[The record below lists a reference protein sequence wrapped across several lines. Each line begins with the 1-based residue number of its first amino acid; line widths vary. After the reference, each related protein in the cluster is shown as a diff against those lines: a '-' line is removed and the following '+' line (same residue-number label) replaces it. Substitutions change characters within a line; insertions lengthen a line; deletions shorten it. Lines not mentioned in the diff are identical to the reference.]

1 MKKSLV
7 LLFTLTSCFPA
18 TTIWAQSPASNQ
30 AARLAFSNNGCE
42 SCHAVSD
49 RTVGPGLQEI
59 AAHYKGQKVS
69 AELAARIRTGS
80 EGRWGS
86 MPHPANEAL
95 DPKEAALMAR
105 WILAGAPN

>member
-1 MKKSLV
+1 MKKYMA
-7 LLFTLTSCFPA
+7 LLFTLASCYPA
-18 TTIWAQSPASNQ
+18 TPIWAQSSASNQ
-30 AARLAFSNNGCE
+30 AARLAFSNHGCE

-59 AAHYKGQKVS
+59 ATHYKGQKVS
-69 AELAARIRTGS
+69 AELATRIRTGS

-95 DPKEAALMAR
+95 DPKEATLLAK